1 MSCEHHK
8 PVVRHWRF
16 SPAYQLPSHRVSL
29 LGGVR
34 RRHWLPGPAGQRVR
48 AARGCGVAQ
57 ARLNMEG
64 MENIGFKARSAC
76 GWGLRREALKVGT
89 QRDAL
94 WQRKLCGLVWQPAGL
109 AWQACYVDGNLK

>member
-1 MSCEHHK
+1 MSHCYVGSEDAIGYLA
-8 PVVRHWRF
+8 P
-16 SPAYQLPSHRVSL
+16 LVS
-29 LGGVR
+29 VYA
-34 RRHWLPGPAGQRVR
+34 PR
-48 AARGCGVAQ
+48 AAVAWRGATPE